1 MYVKSLNYKALFAGV
16 LLNLA
21 GASLQ
26 FSTKNLKCD
35 TVFIWTGASTNMFDV
50 QITKDGNED
59 PWNKTNNP
67 EFRVNDT
74 LFFKHIKIVVRAYI
88 RRHGTQPY
96 NDSDWNYNGIS
107 CSGVRSHIT
116 TNICKKKLTTLNS
129 PV

>member
-1 MYVKSLNYKALFAGV
+1 MYVMSLNYKALFAGV

-50 QITKDGNED
+50 KITTDSNQD
-59 PWNKTNNP
+59 PWNKTNTS

-74 LFFKHIKIVVRAYI
+74 LLY
-88 RRHGTQPY
+88 
-96 NDSDWNYNGIS
+96 
-107 CSGVRSHIT
+107 
-116 TNICKKKLTTLNS
+116 L
-129 PV
+129 

>member
-1 MYVKSLNYKALFAGV
+1 MWKGTFKASFAGV
-16 LLNLA
+16 LLKLA

-50 QITKDGNED
+50 KITKDGNQD

-74 LFFKHIKIVVRAYI
+74 LFFKHIKIVVRVYI
-88 RRHGTQPY
+88 RRHGT
-96 NDSDWNYNGIS
+96 
-107 CSGVRSHIT
+107 
-116 TNICKKKLTTLNS
+116 
-129 PV
+129 